1 MSVSS
6 AVQKTYFDNKVT
18 AFAKHG
24 VTTNNNIRGGVALIV
39 KQSENY
45 TINAQVFLVIL
56 FWELNW
62 QFEKAMYTSFG
73 CLFHSTNLSAEA
85 YKSVLLEPFDLYD
98 EICKTGPAIRC
109 GNFNTDIINKDS
121 SLQSKLL
128 VDWVTERNMCNTF
141 ECDGVFSFFIILFV
155 IITVMSSIKR

>member
-24 VTTNNNIRGGVALIV
+24 VTTKLQYQRRRSPYRKTIWKLHHKCSSLSSDLILGI
-39 KQSENY
+39 KL
-45 TINAQVFLVIL
+45 TIWKSHVYII
-56 FWELNW
+56 
-62 QFEKAMYTSFG
+62 G

-141 ECDGVFSFFIILFV
+141 ECDGVFSFFIIVFV